1 MTHFIPSKRGQQT
14 FKFVYQPPQFSGNTF
29 LPPHAIIPLTFQT
42 AMNST
47 LLVKKG
53 DVVQEGQMLA
63 KAADGNAVHV
73 HASVPGTVLDLIN
86 TELPSGKLFR
96 GVHIETKGSFPLL
109 KTVSPHYQWQK
120 AAPDALV
127 AAVEN
132 AGLINTV
139 AGIAPLA
146 KGIRIAKQNAIG
158 ILKVI
163 LYDRDPTCTLDSFLA
178 QHFPHSIAE
187 GVALI
192 ATALS
197 VSQIELL
204 TPESKQ
210 ESELPHLIQ
219 ELLPEQKIVHYH
231 VKNIYPPNTIHYKL
245 YTETSAF
252 CIDSYTAL
260 STYDSVICNQ
270 PMLYSYV
277 LLNDEKRTPAN
288 VFKIRIG
295 TPIRNLITECG
306 GLKTNQAHL
315 ILNGLIQGIS
325 IHTVDLP
332 ISKGIKS
339 IHIINRPLESQAN
352 IDACG
357 HCGHC
362 LRACPL
368 YIDPIK
374 TVRAMRKQQYT
385 NEVLHSISLCI
396 ACSCCSAACP
406 ARIPLWEIIQ
416 AEAYKRYT
424 HVL

>member
-1 MTHFIPSKRGQQT
+1 
-14 FKFVYQPPQFSGNTF
+14 
-29 LPPHAIIPLTFQT
+29 
-42 AMNST
+42 MNST
-47 LLVKKG
+47 LLVKEG

-63 KAADGNAVHV
+63 QAADGNAVHV
-73 HASVPGTVLDLIN
+73 HTSVPGTVLGLIKV
-86 TELPSGKLFR
+86 ELPNGKLFR

-109 KTVSPHYQWQK
+109 KTMSPHYRWQK
-120 AAPDALV
+120 TAPDALV
-127 AAVEN
+127 TAVEN

-146 KGIRIAKQNAIG
+146 KGMRVAKQNTIST
-158 ILKVI
+158 LKVI
-163 LYDRDPTCTLDSFLA
+163 LYDRDPTCALDSFLT

-187 GVALI
+187 GIALI

-197 VSQIELL
+197 VSCIELL

-210 ESELPHLIQ
+210 ESELPRLVQ

-260 STYDSVICNQ
+260 LTYDSVICNQ

-277 LLNDEKRTPAN
+277 LLNDQTLTQAK

-295 TPIRNLITECG
+295 TPIRNIITECG
-306 GLKTNQAHL
+306 GLKTNRTHL
-315 ILNGLIQGIS
+315 ILNGLIQGLS
-325 IHTVDLP
+325 VHTADLP
-332 ISKGIKS
+332 VSKGIKS
-339 IHIINRPLESQAN
+339 IHIVNHSLESQAT

-362 LRACPL
+362 LRVCPI

-374 TVRAMRKQQYT
+374 TVRAIRKQQYT
-385 NEVLHSISLCI
+385 SEVLHNISLCI

-406 ARIPLWEIIQ
+406 ARIPLQEIIQ
-416 AEAYKRYT
+416 AEAYKRHA

>member
-14 FKFVYQPPQFSGNTF
+14 FKFAYQPPQFSGNTF
-29 LPPHAIIPLTFQT
+29 LPPYAIIPLTFQT

-63 KAADGNAVHV
+63 QAIDGNAVHV
-73 HASVPGTVLDLIN
+73 HTSVPGTVLDLIKV
-86 TELPSGKLFR
+86 ELPNGKLFR

-109 KTVSPHYQWQK
+109 KTMSPHYRWQQ

-127 AAVEN
+127 TAVEN

-139 AGIAPLA
+139 AGIVPLA
-146 KGIRIAKQNAIG
+146 KGMRIAKQSETST
-158 ILKVI
+158 LKVI

-187 GVALI
+187 GIALI

-197 VSQIELL
+197 VSCIELL
-204 TPESKQ
+204 IPESKQ
-210 ESELPHLIQ
+210 ELELPHLVQ
-219 ELLPEQKIVHYH
+219 ELLPEQTIIQYR
-231 VKNIYPPNTIHYKL
+231 VKQIYPPNTIHYKL
-245 YTETSAF
+245 YPETNAF
-252 CIDSYTAL
+252 YIDSYTAL
-260 STYDSVICNQ
+260 STYDSVVCNQ

-277 LLNDEKRTPAN
+277 LLNDEKRTQAK

-295 TPIRNLITECG
+295 TPIRNIITECG
-306 GLKTNQAHL
+306 GLKTNRAHL
-315 ILNGLIQGIS
+315 ILNGLIQGVS
-325 IHTVDLP
+325 VHTVDLP
-332 ISKGIKS
+332 VGKGIKS
-339 IHIINRPLESQAN
+339 IHVVHHSLESQAT

-362 LRACPL
+362 LRVCPR

-374 TVRAMRKQQYT
+374 VARAIRKQQYT
-385 NEVLHSISLCI
+385 NEVLHTISLCI

-406 ARIPLWEIIQ
+406 ARIPLLEIIQ
-416 AEAYKRYT
+416 AEAHKRYT